1 MQLDSATAYREADQ
15 YDIRSALA
23 VAVFVAAFSLLDQA
37 LGGVIVTP
45 YLPIVFGCGALRDLG
60 RLIDRWRVAG
70 GALGI
75 VGDPSEIK
83 DDHSIAC
90 WPTRFRLGWD
100 AVCLG
105 LAVTIIAPMLLSVKW
120 PFENLRVLSIP
131 VSYLVLLAL
140 CSWVLIC
147 GLLRLRFYGAR
158 ARPALTLD
166 KRGFQ
171 STDGKRIGWEQ
182 VINCRLVQSQGEIDL
197 LIDLRQP
204 GPKGASWRRAAGWLN
219 PWALEPNQIMLR
231 ISGYDVS
238 ARAICRI
245 FERNCSTES
254 ATLPASDAPRVPPLM
269 PSEVMPQLAEP
280 AGAWLKPAH

>member
-1 MQLDSATAYREADQ
+1 MQLDSAKVYREADQ
-15 YDIRSALA
+15 YDIRSVLA
-23 VAVFVAAFSLLDQA
+23 VAAFIAGFSLLDQVS
-37 LGGVIVTP
+37 GGFVMTP
-45 YLPIVFGCGALRDLG
+45 YLLIMFGCNGLRDLG

-70 GALGI
+70 GALGV
-75 VGDPSEIK
+75 VGDLAEMK
-83 DDHSIAC
+83 DDQTIAC

-100 AVCLG
+100 AVCIG
-105 LAVTIIAPMLLSVKW
+105 LVATVVAPFLLSMKW
-120 PFENLRVLSIP
+120 PFGSLRAFGIP
-131 VSYLVLLAL
+131 VSCLVLLAL
-140 CSWVLIC
+140 LGWVLIC
-147 GLLRLRFYGAR
+147 SLLRLRFFGAKS
-158 ARPALTLD
+158 RPALTLD

-238 ARAICRI
+238 ARAICRV
-245 FERNCSTES
+245 FEQNCPD
-254 ATLPASDAPRVPPLM
+254 ADAVLPATDFAGDCAPA
-269 PSEVMPQLAEP
+269 ST
-280 AGAWLKPAH
+280 